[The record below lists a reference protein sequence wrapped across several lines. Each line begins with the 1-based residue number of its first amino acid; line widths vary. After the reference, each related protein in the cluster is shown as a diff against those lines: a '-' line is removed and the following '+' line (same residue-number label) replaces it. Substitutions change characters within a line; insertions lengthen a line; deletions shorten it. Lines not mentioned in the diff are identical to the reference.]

1 MHGRSAHTVSAPAR
15 ARVEGHS
22 GAGGMTPG
30 VRRARPCGKRTVEAA
45 VRFLAPAPFLRYR
58 SSTVTDDL
66 PDSSQELSAVLD
78 DVRRHLLWQEEAAG
92 RVLMIDA
99 KAASEL
105 QRSAP
110 SLRSLLSRGNGAS
123 EPAAPVARPAAVAA
137 RPPGMTP
144 EARPTARPLGGAEGA
159 GAPVAPP
166 AAGRAGGPAP
176 APTGLGDAPARPAV
190 TGPTVSPLSARG
202 PVTRPP
208 PTGGAGVLLDV
219 PREAPRAPG
228 ALPGM
233 GNGERPTLDEIR
245 RELGDCQRCKL
256 CTTRKNI
263 VFGSG
268 NPRADLVFVGEGPG
282 ENEDLQ
288 GVPFVGAA
296 GELLTK
302 MIEAM
307 GFRRDDVYICNV
319 VKCRPPG
326 NRNPEPDE
334 IAACE
339 PFLRAQLAA
348 IRPKVVVALGKFA
361 AQTLLRDS
369 TPITRMRGNWR
380 TYEGIQLMP
389 TFHPAYLLRSPAEKR
404 KAWEDLQAV
413 MKVLGKQP
421 GPRA

>member
-1 MHGRSAHTVSAPAR
+1 MN
-15 ARVEGHS
+15 
-22 GAGGMTPG
+22 
-30 VRRARPCGKRTVEAA
+30 
-45 VRFLAPAPFLRYR
+45 
-58 SSTVTDDL
+58 DDS
-66 PDSSQELSAVLD
+66 PDPSQELSAVLD
-78 DVRRHLLWQEEAAG
+78 DVRNHLLWQEEAAG

-99 KAASEL
+99 KAAAEL

-110 SLRSLLSRGNGAS
+110 SLRSLLSRGNGTS
-123 EPAAPVARPAAVAA
+123 EAAAPARPGTATAAA
-137 RPPGMTP
+137 RPPSAP
-144 EARPTARPLGGAEGA
+144 LAARAPLGPE
-159 GAPVAPP
+159 APVAPP
-166 AAGRAGGPAP
+166 LAGLGGRGGPAP
-176 APTGLGDAPARPAV
+176 VPASSASNGHSGMPTRPAV
-190 TGPTVSPLSARG
+190 TGPTVSPLSARA
-202 PVTRPP
+202 PASPLAP
-208 PTGGAGVLLDV
+208 MGGAGLLVDV
-219 PREAPRAPG
+219 PQQTQRPPG

-233 GNGERPTLDEIR
+233 GSGDRPTLDEIR

-256 CTTRKNI
+256 CSTRKNI

-268 NPRADLVFVGEGPG
+268 NPRAELVFVGEGPG
-282 ENEDLQ
+282 ETEDLQ

-296 GELLTK
+296 GDLLTK

-348 IRPKVVVALGKFA
+348 IQPKVVVALGKFA
-361 AQTLLRDS
+361 AQTLLRDP

-421 GPRA
+421 GSRA